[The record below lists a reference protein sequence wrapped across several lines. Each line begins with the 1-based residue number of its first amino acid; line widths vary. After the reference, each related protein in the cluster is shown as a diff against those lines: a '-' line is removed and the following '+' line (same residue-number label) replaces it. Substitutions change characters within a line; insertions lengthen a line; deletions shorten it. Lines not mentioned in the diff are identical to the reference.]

1 MLFNWIEYYA
11 VVEGK
16 KPVWKSVL
24 THLKLKIR
32 LCSESTDPVQQKC
45 WVTQSDWVQYVGMW
59 RKCVTLRRKE
69 QPPAS
74 AGGCLLFRK
83 CLFKSKRQE
92 RHEHTHA
99 RPRQGQLPH
108 EMIFTVFLLV
118 QVVLLYFLATHRSR
132 LVFFFFSD
140 VSKEPNLLLSDGA
153 ALWFDLTLCFR
164 SERDPPLDKG
174 AIPWLGHAI
183 EFGKDA
189 AKFLNR
195 MKQKHGDIFTV
206 SFYATE
212 NFAALLY
219 DLTCVSEQLL
229 KWKNRFQKSVK
240 IQTESSFG
248 YKSQHP
254 NMWITCTLPQTQVS
268 CSKQKKYH
276 ILCCCC
282 CCWTQFVAWLMIY

>member
-132 LVFFFFSD
+132 LGFFFLLMSLKNLICFYLMVQRSD
-140 VSKEPNLLLSDGA
+140 SIWLCASGPREIHLLTKALSRGWVTQLNSEKMQPSSWIEWSRSMA
-153 ALWFDLTLCFR
+153 TFLQWVFTPPRTLQ
-164 SERDPPLDKG
+164 L
-174 AIPWLGHAI
+174 
-183 EFGKDA
+183 
-189 AKFLNR
+189 
-195 MKQKHGDIFTV
+195 
-206 SFYATE
+206 FYTISR
-212 NFAALLY
+212 
-219 DLTCVSEQLL
+219 V
-229 KWKNRFQKSVK
+229 
-240 IQTESSFG
+240 
-248 YKSQHP
+248 
-254 NMWITCTLPQTQVS
+254 
-268 CSKQKKYH
+268 
-276 ILCCCC
+276 
-282 CCWTQFVAWLMIY
+282 